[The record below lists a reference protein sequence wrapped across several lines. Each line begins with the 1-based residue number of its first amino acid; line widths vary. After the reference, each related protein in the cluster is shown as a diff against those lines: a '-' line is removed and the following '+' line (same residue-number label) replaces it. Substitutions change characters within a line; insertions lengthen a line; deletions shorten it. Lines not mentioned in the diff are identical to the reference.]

1 MLLTPADITRD
12 RLYLDRRVEIETRI
26 DLGQTA
32 DQLAEVWARPGLSSE
47 DNAALELWAWA
58 WENTRPHG

>member
-1 MLLTPADITRD
+1 MAHTPVEITRD
-12 RLYLDRRVEIETRI
+12 QTYLVRRAEIETRI